1 MRDGGASSLRR
12 PSAGS
17 TIERRQNSRPSP
29 ICRLRLF
36 LARRALDATGPYLT
50 SQSNVV
56 WCGWMEFKPA
66 LAHDSE
72 IPLYRQVF
80 GQIASKIR
88 SGELARGE
96 RLPATREL
104 AGQLGLN
111 RTTVSAAYEMLEAQ
125 GLISGQVGRGSFV
138 TGGAAAGE
146 AASGGVDWG
155 ALLERTETSAASL
168 WGGFGKEVVSFVMS
182 RPSRALFPLDEFR
195 ATCATVLAREDLAD
209 ILQLGSP
216 SGYEPLRR
224 HLLADARKQD
234 LAGPGD
240 DLIVTNGCQQ
250 ALDLIGRVLLR
261 PGDAVAVEDPVYT
274 GLKNL
279 LGGMSARLVGIP
291 VGAEGLEVAQLQRTL
306 ERERPRF
313 LVVTSNFQN
322 PTGATMPLAARLGLL
337 EAAGAAGVPVVEND
351 AYGELRYSGDPLPA
365 IKQLDHHG
373 GTVLLRSF
381 SKVSFPGLR
390 VGWALGP
397 KPLLDRLRQAKEAAD
412 LHTDQLSQAVLL
424 EFAESGRLEAHRA
437 RMLEA
442 GAERLAATLD
452 ACRRYLPS
460 GTRWTRPEGG
470 MNVWVR
476 LPEPL
481 DAGELLARAQ
491 KEGVSYLPGRYFAVS
506 RQDPGALRLSFAGL
520 PPDQIRAGLAVLGR
534 IVSGELEAASRS
546 FEPAPAMV

>member
-1 MRDGGASSLRR
+1 M
-12 PSAGS
+12 
-17 TIERRQNSRPSP
+17 
-29 ICRLRLF
+29 
-36 LARRALDATGPYLT
+36 
-50 SQSNVV
+50 V
-56 WCGWMEFKPA
+56 WYGWMEFRPA
-66 LAHDSE
+66 LTHDSE

-80 GQIASKIR
+80 AQIASKIR

-111 RTTVSAAYEMLEAQ
+111 RTTISAAYDMLEAE
-125 GLISGQVGRGSFV
+125 GLIAGQVGRGSFV
-138 TGGAAAGE
+138 TGEPAA
-146 AASGGVDWG
+146 GGVDWA
-155 ALLERTETSAASL
+155 ALLERTEMPAPSL
-168 WGGFGKEVVSFVMS
+168 AGFGKQVISFVMS

-224 HLLADARKQD
+224 HLLEEARKQG
-234 LAGPGD
+234 LAAPGD
-240 DLIVTNGCQQ
+240 DLIITNGCQQ

-279 LGGMSARLVGIP
+279 LAGMGARLVGIP
-291 VGAEGLEVAQLQRTL
+291 VTADGLEVAQLERIL

-322 PTGATMPLAARLGLL
+322 PTGTTMPLAARLGLL
-337 EAAGAAGVPVVEND
+337 AAAGAAGVPVVEND

-365 IKQLDHHG
+365 IKQLDGHG

-390 VGWALGP
+390 VGWAVGP
-397 KPLLDRLRQAKEAAD
+397 KPLMDRLRQAKEAAD

-424 EFAESGRLEAHRA
+424 EFSESGRLEAHRA

-452 ACRRYLPS
+452 ACRQYLPP

-481 DAGELLARAQ
+481 DAGELLSRAQ
-491 KEGVSYLPGRYFAVS
+491 KEGVAYLPGRYFAVS
-506 RQDPGALRLSFAGL
+506 RLEPGALRLSFAGL

-534 IVSGELEAASRS
+534 IVSAELEATSRS